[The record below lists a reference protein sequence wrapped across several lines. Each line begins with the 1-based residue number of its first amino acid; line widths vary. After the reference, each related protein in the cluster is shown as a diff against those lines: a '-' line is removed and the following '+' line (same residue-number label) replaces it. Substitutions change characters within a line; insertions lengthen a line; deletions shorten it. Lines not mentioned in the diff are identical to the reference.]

1 MARLT
6 ETLNVN
12 ELPESTQSYDLVPP
26 GDYIAEIKNAEL
38 KTTSNGTGEYIKLRL
53 DITGPTHAGRV
64 VFTNL
69 NIRNQNQVAQ
79 DIARQQIKTIIA
91 SNGISDLVDTDQL
104 IGCVIGIKVKIREAQ
119 NGYEAQ
125 NEVKAFKAVGEPRQ
139 APETFERMPSAA
151 SSAPAKA
158 APPWKKVA
166 A

>member
-12 ELPESTQSYDLVPP
+12 ELPENTQSYDLVPP

-38 KTTSNGTGEYIKLRL
+38 KNTANGNGEYIKLRL
-53 DITGPTHAGRV
+53 DITGPTNAGRV

-69 NIRNQNQVAQ
+69 NIRNANQVAQ
-79 DIARQQIKTIIA
+79 NIARQQIHTIIS
-91 SNGISDLVDTDQL
+91 SNGIAELEDTDQL
-104 IGCVIGIKVKIREAQ
+104 IGCVVGIKVKIREARD
-119 NGYEAQ
+119 GYEAQ

-139 APETFERMPSAA
+139 APETFERPSGANAA
-151 SSAPAKA
+151 PVKA